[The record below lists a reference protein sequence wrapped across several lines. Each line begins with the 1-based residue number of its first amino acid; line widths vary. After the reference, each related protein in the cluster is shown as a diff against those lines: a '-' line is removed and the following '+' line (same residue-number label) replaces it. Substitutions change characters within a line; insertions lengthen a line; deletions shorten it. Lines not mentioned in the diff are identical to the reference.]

1 MNKNEILSILIFFS
15 GILIIFWGILHAIII
30 AEIRDELFTKSVS
43 NEIIS
48 LITLSY
54 IGIVIM
60 ISLNGFLVIIA
71 VNTGLKRN
79 DKLAFIYL
87 LSQGILFAIVS
98 ILLIVLQPKISVMG
112 FSGDFILF
120 LAIFMDVCISL
131 LILIPI
137 MILTKIKDK

>member
-1 MNKNEILSILIFFS
+1 MNKKEILSILVIFG

-120 LAIFMDVCISL
+120 LAIFTDVCISL